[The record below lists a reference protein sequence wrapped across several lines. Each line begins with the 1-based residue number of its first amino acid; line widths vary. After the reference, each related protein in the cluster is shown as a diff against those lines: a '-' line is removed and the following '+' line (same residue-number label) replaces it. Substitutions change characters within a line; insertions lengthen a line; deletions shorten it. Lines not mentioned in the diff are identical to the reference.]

1 MKPHPGGSGIRRWR
15 YAAAWRML
23 VWLLLIGAVL
33 AGLLGLVMLQQRIS
47 DNRVLTALSR
57 GEDVAVSLD
66 ARPEVLAARV
76 RFLVYRTR
84 FDEAAPLVAHLR
96 ERAPELAADAL
107 FNRANAYLREALEL
121 IDNSRFDDAIAQ
133 VNLAKLDY
141 RQALRLRPDDW
152 EMKYNFDIAMRL
164 VRDFPAANSEGE
176 EEPGT
181 PPDKLWTDLPGRPRG
196 MP

>member
-1 MKPHPGGSGIRRWR
+1 MKGNPDIGGIRRR
-15 YAAAWRML
+15 LDTRASRVL
-23 VWLLLIGAVL
+23 TWLLLIGAVL
-33 AGLLGLVMLQQRIS
+33 ALLLGLFMLQHRAS
-47 DNRVLTALSR
+47 DNRVLTALGK
-57 GEDVAVSLD
+57 GEDVEVALD
-66 ARPEVLAARV
+66 ARPALLAARV

-84 FDEAAPLVAHLR
+84 FDEAAPLVARLQ
-96 ERAPELAADAL
+96 ERAPDLAADAL

-121 IDNSRFDDAIAQ
+121 IDDSRFDDAIAQ
-133 VNLAKLDY
+133 VNLAKRDY

-181 PPDKLWTDLPGRPRG
+181 PPEKLWTDLPGRPRG